1 MKVIKHKIN
10 SKKLF
15 ELHLI
20 KSKTYESLTKKKN
33 LKNLPNKS
41 LSDIMVNFKKSLNII
56 FKYHKN
62 NKRILFI
69 GIPKEISTQINLNT
83 IHTSM
88 YHLPKNI
95 NQTITNNFIL
105 NSIKLNKY
113 LFKDTKF
120 LLAKTHKKPE
130 LIIIFKHTKNRSI
143 IKESRIA
150 KIPIIEFNCNLKRNE
165 WDYSYN
171 IPGNLNTNKNSH
183 NIFFTILNSLLNKSY
198 KTNNKNK

>member
-83 IHTSM
+83 IHTSIS
-88 YHLPKNI
+88 HVPQSI

-113 LFKDTKF
+113 LFKDKKF
-120 LLAKTHKKPE
+120 LLSKTQKKPE

-143 IKESRIA
+143 TKESRIA
-150 KIPIIEFNCNLKRNE
+150 KIPIIEFNYNLKRNE

-171 IPGNLNTNKNSH
+171 IPGHSNINKNSH
-183 NIFFTILNSLLNKSY
+183 NIFFIILNSLFNKSY
-198 KTNNKNK
+198 MTNKNNK